1 MPVWLSN
8 VSQIHNLFSI
18 TSLRPFQATSALT
31 VYLLLPWPL
40 YNPLQHAVIS
50 YSDVFPLYFPKS
62 FPHQSS
68 ARGVYCRP
76 FSSLLALLQI
86 CTSFKT
92 FISSN
97 HQCSASGLLQVL
109 FPQNAFS
116 FCTASSFSSC
126 NLWKV
131 LSASIP
137 KADSPLRVLGG
148 GVLRFKG

>member
-1 MPVWLSN
+1 MPVWLAN

-18 TSLRPFQATSALT
+18 TSLWPFQATS
-31 VYLLLPWPL
+31 VYLLLPRPL

-68 ARGVYCRP
+68 SRGVYRRP

-126 NLWKV
+126 NL
-131 LSASIP
+131 SASIP

>member
-1 MPVWLSN
+1 MYTALFVCINTHTLSL
-8 VSQIHNLFSI
+8 SFSI
-18 TSLRPFQATSALT
+18 TVILSICSKGFFLLKKTFSLFSSATTGSI
-31 VYLLLPWPL
+31 
-40 YNPLQHAVIS
+40 N

-68 ARGVYCRP
+68 SRGVYRRP

-126 NLWKV
+126 NL
-131 LSASIP
+131 SASIP

>member
-18 TSLRPFQATSALT
+18 TSLWPFQATS

-40 YNPLQHAVIS
+40 YNPLQHAVIN

-68 ARGVYCRP
+68 SRGVYRRP

-126 NLWKV
+126 NL
-131 LSASIP
+131 SASIP